1 LERLTDEEALVFVK
15 GLKSLTEGFGVAPGE
30 ES

>member
-15 GLKSLTEGFGVAPGE
+15 GLGSLTEGFGVAPGDE
-30 ES
+30 G